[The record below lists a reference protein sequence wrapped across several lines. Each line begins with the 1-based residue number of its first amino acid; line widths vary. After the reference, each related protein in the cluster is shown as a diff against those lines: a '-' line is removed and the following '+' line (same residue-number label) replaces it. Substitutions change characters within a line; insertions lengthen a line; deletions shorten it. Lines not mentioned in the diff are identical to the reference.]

1 MTIWWLK
8 KPHSKDKILEK
19 LTSSSYHMEQKT
31 FIETS
36 CIYNIHTREKFFAA
50 TAFEDLWVVYIGTD

>member
-50 TAFEDLWVVYIGTD
+50 TAFEDL